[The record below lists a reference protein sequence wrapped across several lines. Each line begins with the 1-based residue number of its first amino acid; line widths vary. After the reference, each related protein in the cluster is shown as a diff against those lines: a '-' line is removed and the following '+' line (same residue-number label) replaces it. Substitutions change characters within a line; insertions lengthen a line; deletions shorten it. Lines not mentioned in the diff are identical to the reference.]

1 MTIRMKMIT
10 FLVLVALLLLAVVGL
25 GIRNIHYVSNK
36 TRSGLEIVLTETAVT
51 NAIEAAH
58 LHFKIQVQEWK
69 NILMRGS
76 DANSYKQH
84 FTQFHRESQI
94 VQNQLKITLQLLNK
108 IGLSTVAAEQLKS
121 QHDALTNKYINTLQ
135 QFKLSEPNDGYQID
149 RQVVGI
155 DRGVSEGIAALAY
168 MIEAHF
174 YQQVKTEITTVTTFA
189 EYTRW
194 EFILMAGAGLII
206 ASLLSVYFLRDLLRQ
221 LGGEPAEIVRI
232 ANRIA
237 NDDLELEIVVR
248 YNQKTSVLAA
258 IKNMQQELKTHI
270 AEAQHVAAENQ
281 RVRFALDN
289 VTVPVTVSDDQHRL
303 VYFNHAAAQLWTG
316 IAERRTPGRD
326 VKALLGERLSNY
338 FEDETTRAAYRTEL
352 SVTRSL
358 DTVLAQRH
366 LRVTVSPVRTDAG
379 GYQGRVTQWLD
390 RTAEVTA
397 EQEIACVIAA
407 ASNGNFS
414 PRLTTADK
422 QGFFL
427 EVATR
432 VNVLLTIVAQGLED
446 VGKVLQALAGG
457 DLTRRMTGTHVGVF
471 GQLQDDTNATVDCL
485 RDLITQ
491 ITETTG
497 VVSSAA
503 HDIAAGNNHL
513 ASRTEEQASNLQ
525 ETVASMKTL
534 TTAVQ
539 HNADNA
545 MQANNITRHANDIV
559 RQGGDMVD
567 SVIATMGTIQLSSTK
582 IADIISVIDSIAFQ
596 TNILA
601 LNAAVE
607 AARAGELGR
616 GFAVVAAEVR
626 NLAQRS
632 AQAAKETKLLIDDS
646 VGRINE
652 GVHQVEATGR
662 TMAELVVNFRE
673 VATLITDISTAS
685 RQQSADIAQMMHS
698 IGQTDAVTQQN
709 AALVEQAAAAAESL
723 SEQARTLSEIVSIF
737 QLPRAA

>member
-1 MTIRMKMIT
+1 MTIRTKMT
-10 FLVLVALLLLAVVGL
+10 AFLMLVALLLLAIVSL
-25 GIRNIHYVSNK
+25 GIRNVHYLSNK
-36 TRSGLEIVLTETAVT
+36 SHAGLEMVSTEVAVA

-69 NILMRGS
+69 NILLRGS
-76 DANSYKQH
+76 DQNSYKKY
-84 FTQFHRESQI
+84 FAQFYRESQI
-94 VQNQLKITLQLLNK
+94 VQNQLKITLQLLDK
-108 IGLSTVAAEQLKS
+108 IHLSTIEAEQLKT
-121 QHDALTNKYINTLQ
+121 QHNTLTNQYIAILQ
-135 QFKLSEPNDGYQID
+135 RVKLSEPSDGYQID
-149 RQVVGI
+149 QQVIGS
-155 DRGVSEGIAALAY
+155 DRAVSEKMVDLTHS
-168 MIEAHF
+168 IESHF
-174 YQQVKTEITTVTTFA
+174 YQQIKTETSAVEMIA
-189 EYTRW
+189 EYTQW
-194 EFILMAGAGLII
+194 EFIIVAGSGLMI
-206 ASLLSVYFLRDLLRQ
+206 AILLSLFFLRDLLRQ
-221 LGGEPAEIVRI
+221 LGGEPAEIVQI

-237 NDDLELEIVVR
+237 NDDLEMDIVVR
-248 YNQKTSVLAA
+248 YNQKTSILAA
-258 IKNMQQELKTHI
+258 IKEMQHELKTHI
-270 AEAQHVAAENQ
+270 TLERHTSAENQ

-303 VYFNHAAAQLWTG
+303 VYFNHAAAQLWTE

-379 GYQGRVTQWLD
+379 DYQGRVTQWLD
-390 RTAEVTA
+390 RTAEVVA
-397 EQEIACVIAA
+397 EQEIAGVIAA
-407 ASNGNFS
+407 AGNGDFS
-414 PRLTTADK
+414 QRLTTEDK

-432 VNVLLTIVAQGLED
+432 VNVLLTIVAQGLEE
-446 VGKVLQALAGG
+446 VGTVLRALAAG
-457 DLTRRMTGTHVGVF
+457 DLTRRMTGAHVGVF

-485 RDLITQ
+485 RDLIAQ
-491 ITETTG
+491 IIETTG

-503 HDIAAGNNHL
+503 QDIAAGNTHL

-525 ETVASMKTL
+525 DTVVSMKTL

-545 MQANNITRHANDIV
+545 TQANQITRQANNIV

-632 AQAAKETKLLIDDS
+632 AQAAKETKTLIDDS

-673 VATLITDISTAS
+673 VAALITDISAAS
-685 RQQSADIAQMMHS
+685 RQQSADIAQMMHN
-698 IGQTDAVTQQN
+698 IGHTDAVTQQN